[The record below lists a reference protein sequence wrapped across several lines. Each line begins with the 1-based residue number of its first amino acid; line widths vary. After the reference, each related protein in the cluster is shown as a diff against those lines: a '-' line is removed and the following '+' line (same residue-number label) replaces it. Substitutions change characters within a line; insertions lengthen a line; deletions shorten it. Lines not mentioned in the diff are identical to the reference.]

1 MSDLI
6 KLKLKEIQKPIS
18 KMLVNSDIG
27 IVLGDAGT
35 GKDFICMY
43 TALTMLLEKKNGY
56 SNLILTK
63 PITETGRSM
72 GFLPGEL
79 EDKIK
84 PYRASFDS
92 IINELLP
99 KDNNKAIDS
108 FKKRISFEPVNF
120 VRGNTFKDAIV
131 ILTEAQNLTLHE
143 LITFVT
149 RLDKSSKMFINGDY
163 KQSDIGKNTGLN
175 NFIQIVTPV
184 HGVNVVELD
193 ETHQM
198 RNKMIV
204 EITKNYINFMKKS
217 CKK

>member
-108 FKKRISFEPVNF
+108 FKKRISFALLLSLGRSSLIIES
-120 VRGNTFKDAIV
+120 KDA
-131 ILTEAQNLTLHE
+131 L
-143 LITFVT
+143 
-149 RLDKSSKMFINGDY
+149 
-163 KQSDIGKNTGLN
+163 
-175 NFIQIVTPV
+175 
-184 HGVNVVELD
+184 
-193 ETHQM
+193 
-198 RNKMIV
+198 
-204 EITKNYINFMKKS
+204 
-217 CKK
+217 